1 MSKGIYFIQHY
12 ILYAANNTDTDNE
25 ECQGEEEEEEEFAYS
40 PVEYSNNNSTDDEVK
55 NEFV

>member
-25 ECQGEEEEEEEFAYS
+25 ECQGEEEEEFAYS